1 MTEKRISPAA
11 RKLVLAVGLIA
22 ALSFAV
28 SATAPRPAEAVSNQD
43 CYYYSDSTFTH
54 LVGARGKDCCGN
66 PIDWGVTSPYVRCEP
81 VPVCIWC
88 PPPSE

>member
-1 MTEKRISPAA
+1 MTGKTNPLATRRI
-11 RKLVLAVGLIA
+11 VLAFWLILALGLAVA
-22 ALSFAV
+22 ASM
-28 SATAPRPAEAVSNQD
+28 PRPAEAAHVD
-43 CYYYSDSTFTH
+43 CYYYSDATFTV
-54 LVGARGKDCCGN
+54 LVGASGVDCCGN